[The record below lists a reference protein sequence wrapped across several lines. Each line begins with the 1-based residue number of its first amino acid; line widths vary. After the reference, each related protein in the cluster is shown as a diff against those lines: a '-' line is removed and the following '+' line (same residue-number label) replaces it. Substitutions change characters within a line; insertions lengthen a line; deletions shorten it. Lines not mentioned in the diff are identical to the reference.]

1 MGAGRQHAIER
12 LTTRSASPGATG
24 PLTAGRKPLTVNA
37 ISRRDWGVAIER
49 LTPSD
54 EIMLWPDEDWP
65 QEIGALAI
73 LDGGPLFEP
82 DGRLRIER
90 VRRMIASRL
99 HLVPRLRHLLH
110 VPPRRL
116 GGPVWIDDPAFDV
129 AAHVNTMSVG
139 APGDEDAVLRAVEDI
154 RRKRLDHARPLWELW
169 LITGM
174 PDHRV
179 GMYVRIHHCVA
190 DGMAGV
196 ATLGAML
203 DLEPDA
209 PIAQAEPWT
218 PAPAPTDA
226 ELDADARRRRAVRRE
241 TPAAL
246 GHLLRELPALREIFL
261 QRGLPSTSLDFR
273 VGGGRRVALVR
284 SSLEGLR
291 AVAHANGA
299 TVNDVFLAA
308 IAAGLRALLRS
319 RGETVDGQIMRIY
332 VPISLHSGERASA
345 RGNEITQMVVELP
358 IGVSDPTARLRLI
371 AAETARRKTRARPSV
386 GAMPL
391 HGLAGR
397 ALLKLIERQRVNVES
412 ADLPGPPVPL
422 YLAGARLL
430 DLFPLLPLFG
440 SVSLGVGALSYAGQ
454 LNISVVADRDG
465 YPDLDVFAAAVRDEL
480 QVLEATPPSAAVA

>member
-1 MGAGRQHAIER
+1 
-12 LTTRSASPGATG
+12 
-24 PLTAGRKPLTVNA
+24 
-37 ISRRDWGVAIER
+37 VAIER
-49 LTPSD
+49 LTSSD
-54 EIMLWPDEDWP
+54 EIMLWPDEIWP

-73 LDGGPLFEP
+73 LEGGPLFEP

-99 HLVPRLRHLLH
+99 HLVPRLRQVLH

-116 GGPVWIDDPAFDV
+116 GGPIWVDDPAFDV

-139 APGDEDAVLRAVEDI
+139 APGDEGALLRAVEDI
-154 RRKRLDHARPLWELW
+154 RRKRLDRARPIWELW

-174 PDHRV
+174 PDHQV
-179 GMYVRIHHCVA
+179 GMYVRMHHCLA

-209 PIAQAEPWT
+209 PGAQPKPWT
-218 PAPAPTDA
+218 PAPGPSDA
-226 ELDADARRRRAVRRE
+226 ELGVDARRRRAVRRRGM
-241 TPAAL
+241 PAAA
-246 GHLLRELPALREIFL
+246 GHLLRELPAFRELFF
-261 QRGLPSTSLDFR
+261 QRALPSTSLALR
-273 VGGGRRVALVR
+273 VGRGRTVALVR
-284 SSLEGLR
+284 ANLEEVK
-291 AVAHANGA
+291 AVARANGA
-299 TVNDVFLAA
+299 KVNDVFLAA

-319 RGETVDGQIMRIY
+319 RGEAVDGKIMRIY

-358 IGVSDPTARLRLI
+358 IGVSDPMARLRLI
-371 AAETARRKTRARPSV
+371 AAETARGKARARPSI

-412 ADLPGPPVPL
+412 ADLPGPPVTL

-430 DLFPLLPLFG
+430 EVFPLLPLVG
-440 SVSLGVGALSYAGQ
+440 RVSLGVGALSYAGQ
-454 LNISVVADRDG
+454 LNIAAVADRDG
-465 YPDLDVFAAAVRDEL
+465 YPDLDVFAAAVRHEL
-480 QVLEATPPSAAVA
+480 QRLEATPASAAVA